1 MFLIIDTNV
10 LFSLVVKGKV
20 RKLFK
25 QLWKER
31 INPIIPEF
39 SKEEL
44 LEIKSDLMK
53 FARLNEKE
61 FEQFI
66 NDLGKFVKVIPM
78 SVYEQF
84 LDEAKKISPHKK
96 DAPLFALSLA
106 FNKAPIWS
114 RDLRLRRQKFVK
126 VLSDKE
132 VEELLK
138 KSFK

>member
-114 RDLRLRRQKFVK
+114 RELRLRRQKFVK

>member
-1 MFLIIDTNV
+1 MFLVIDTNV

-25 QLWKER
+25 QLWEKG
-31 INPIIPEF
+31 IKPITPEF
-39 SKEEL
+39 AKEEL
-44 LEIKSDLMK
+44 LEIKKDLMK
-53 FARLNEKE
+53 FAKFNEKE

-66 NDLGKFVKVIPM
+66 NDLDKFVKIISM
-78 SVYEQF
+78 RAYEQF

-96 DAPLFALSLA
+96 YVTLFALSLA

-114 RDLRLRRQKFVK
+114 RELRLRRQKFVK

-132 VEELLK
+132 VEELIK
-138 KSFK
+138 KSSG

>member
-1 MFLIIDTNV
+1 
-10 LFSLVVKGKV
+10 
-20 RKLFK
+20 
-25 QLWKER
+25 
-31 INPIIPEF
+31 
-39 SKEEL
+39 
-44 LEIKSDLMK
+44 MK

-66 NDLGKFVKVIPM
+66 NDLDKFVKVIPM
-78 SVYEQF
+78 SIYEQF
-84 LDEAKKISPHKK
+84 LDEANKISPHKK

-132 VEELLK
+132 VEESLK
-138 KSFK
+138 KSFE